1 MFKIKYNS
9 KIANKIFN
17 LIKDLF
23 PLNRSLTGDG
33 NAETIKKIK
42 KIITKIRILKFKSG
56 SKVFDWTVPKEW
68 NVKDAY
74 ILDPQKKKIC
84 DFKKNNLHLV
94 GYSQPIKKN
103 LNLSSLKKYLFSLDK
118 IPDAI
123 PYITSYYDK
132 IWGFCISK
140 NQLKKLKK
148 GNYKVLIDSSFKNGN
163 LIVGEYVKK
172 GKSKKEILF
181 SCNICHPSMANN
193 ELSGPTIQTFLAEQ
207 LSKINTYYT
216 YRFIYVPETVGCLAY
231 ISKNLKN
238 LKNNLFAGFHLTC
251 IGLGK
256 NLSIIKTKNESSYT
270 NKILSILLKDFSN
283 NYNEYSYLD
292 RGSDERQYNA
302 PGIELP
308 VATVMRTKFG
318 SFKEYHTSKDNLK
331 ILKLNEIKNS
341 FEFLIKLIEF
351 IENDYILNSKII
363 GEPFFRKRNMYRK
376 LGTKNSLSIEEQD
389 LFNVAAYAK
398 NIRVSDLCLKLNRKP
413 SQLFPVI
420 DLLSEKKIIEL
431 KR

>member
-17 LIKDLF
+17 LMKDLF
-23 PLNRSLTGDG
+23 PLNRRLTGDG

-172 GKSKKEILF
+172 GKSKK
-181 SCNICHPSMANN
+181 
-193 ELSGPTIQTFLAEQ
+193 
-207 LSKINTYYT
+207 
-216 YRFIYVPETVGCLAY
+216 
-231 ISKNLKN
+231 
-238 LKNNLFAGFHLTC
+238 
-251 IGLGK
+251 
-256 NLSIIKTKNESSYT
+256 
-270 NKILSILLKDFSN
+270 
-283 NYNEYSYLD
+283 
-292 RGSDERQYNA
+292 
-302 PGIELP
+302 
-308 VATVMRTKFG
+308 
-318 SFKEYHTSKDNLK
+318 
-331 ILKLNEIKNS
+331 
-341 FEFLIKLIEF
+341 
-351 IENDYILNSKII
+351 
-363 GEPFFRKRNMYRK
+363 
-376 LGTKNSLSIEEQD
+376 
-389 LFNVAAYAK
+389 
-398 NIRVSDLCLKLNRKP
+398 
-413 SQLFPVI
+413 
-420 DLLSEKKIIEL
+420 
-431 KR
+431 